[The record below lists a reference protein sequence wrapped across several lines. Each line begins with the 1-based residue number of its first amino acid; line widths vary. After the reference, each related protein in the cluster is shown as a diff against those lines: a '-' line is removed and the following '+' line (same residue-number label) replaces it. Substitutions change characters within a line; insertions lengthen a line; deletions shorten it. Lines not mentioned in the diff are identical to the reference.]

1 MANSK
6 YQRELLN
13 ESGAEMLNICLSQLE
28 KAKEAF
34 INHDSDLA
42 EEVIINE
49 VRVNAL
55 DIRIEKS
62 CEKFLAL
69 YNPVAIDLRF
79 IMAIRKINFDLE
91 RIADH
96 ACSISKYV
104 VELEKEIDPELLK
117 ALQIQEMFETSAKM
131 IDKITEAYKK
141 KDVKIARKVFK
152 QDKVLD
158 KINIESYKI
167 IENEIIKNNKVIADT
182 LLLFSVIK
190 KMERVGDLIKNI
202 AEEIIFYIDAEVVKH
217 KKKK

>member
-104 VELEKEIDPELLK
+104 VEHEKEIDPELLK

-131 IDKITEAYKK
+131 IDKITEAYEK